1 MAYDVFIC
9 YRHDRPNEED
19 GNVKTAELIQLKLE
33 KLFPGWSVCLDM
45 NVCKDGRF
53 YNKTFPAIQSC
64 RNFVVMLTDGSLDR
78 CKNEDDWVRR
88 EILEAFINPC
98 KVILISPDGEM
109 KKLPEDIPDALSALK
124 DVEITSLGV
133 SEKSFDE
140 QIKTLVRDRFV
151 SGGREADLPKGKVL
165 NIDTDYDCLVKSFGR
180 ELIHATVGGNNS
192 IVLPE
197 GRHKMRFVAEGCDS
211 VFEDRVIDTDELR
224 PHDFIEVKL
233 KDRVTKYNDENDGIF
248 KVDGVK
254 FRMVRVEGGRFEMG
268 ATAEQG
274 DDASY
279 REKPAHW
286 VELDDYYI
294 GETVVT
300 QELWMAV
307 MKKEPTEYGGWYGG
321 WTDERGRGA
330 EYPAY
335 SVSYDDIVTGFLPEL
350 KKKLKEE
357 TGIDYDFRLPTE
369 AEWEYAARGGHKKGT
384 RFKFSGSDEINEVAW
399 YEKNSGG
406 KTHPVKEKGKIANEL
421 GLYGMSGNVWE
432 WCEDWYGSEYY
443 SKSLVSNPKGPDEGI
458 NHVVRGGSWNSLAEL
473 CRVSYRNDDTP
484 GRRRNLYGFRLV
496 LCP

>member
-9 YRHDRPNEED
+9 YRHDRPNEKD

-165 NIDTDYDCLVKSFGR
+165 HIETDYDCLVKSFGR
-180 ELIHATVGGNNS
+180 DLIHATVGGDNS

-197 GRHKMRFVAEGCDS
+197 GRHKMKFVAEGYES
-211 VFEDRVIDTDELR
+211 VFEEKDIDTDDLKSR
-224 PHDFIEVKL
+224 DFIEVKL
-233 KDRVTKYNDENDGIF
+233 KDRVTKYTDENDMEF
-248 KVDGVK
+248 EVEGVK
-254 FRMVRVEGGRFEMG
+254 FKMVRVEGGRFEMG
-268 ATAEQG
+268 ATAEQV
-274 DDASY
+274 DDAWDV
-279 REKPAHW
+279 EKPFHW
-286 VELDDYYI
+286 VELDGYRI

-300 QELWMAV
+300 QELWKAV
-307 MKKEPTEYGGWYGG
+307 MGEEPVANGG
-321 WTDERGRGA
+321 WTDDRGRGA
-330 EYPAY
+330 DFPAY
-335 SVSYDDIVTGFLPEL
+335 RVSYDDIVNGFLPEL
-350 KKKLKEE
+350 KKRLKEG
-357 TGIDYDFRLPTE
+357 TGNDYDFRLPTE

-384 RFKFSGSDEINEVAW
+384 RFKFSGSDNIDDVAW
-399 YEKNSGG
+399 YDKNSGD
-406 KTHPVKEKGKIANEL
+406 KTHSVKEGKAANEL

-432 WCEDWYGSEYY
+432 WCQDWYGRDYY
-443 SKSLVSNPKGPDEGI
+443 SKSQNPNPKGPDEGTDR
-458 NHVVRGGSWNSLAEL
+458 VLRGGSWFSLARR
-473 CRVSYRNDDTP
+473 CRVSDRSRSAPDFRCSNF
-484 GRRRNLYGFRLV
+484 GFRLV
-496 LCP
+496 LCS

>member
-1 MAYDVFIC
+1 MDYDVFIC
-9 YRHDRPNEED
+9 YRHDRPNEKD

-33 KLFPGWSVCLDM
+33 KLFPGWRVCLDM

-151 SGGREADLPKGKVL
+151 SGGRESDLPKGKVL
-165 NIDTDYDCLVKSFGR
+165 NIETDYDCLVKSFGR
-180 ELIHATVGGNNS
+180 DLIHATVGGDNR
-192 IVLPE
+192 IDLPE
-197 GRHKMRFVAEGCDS
+197 GRHKMKFVAEGYDCI
-211 VFEDRVIDTDELR
+211 FEEKVIDTDELR
-224 PHDFIEVKL
+224 PHDFREVKL
-233 KDRVTKYNDENDGIF
+233 RDRVSKYKDEMDGNF
-248 KVDGVK
+248 VVGGVK
-254 FRMVRVEGGRFEMG
+254 FRMERVEGGRFEMG
-268 ATAEQG
+268 ATAEQAG
-274 DDASY
+274 DAWD

-286 VELDDYYI
+286 VELDGYRI

-307 MKKEPTEYGGWYGG
+307 MEKEPTRNGG
-321 WTDERGRGA
+321 WTNERGRGA
-330 EYPAY
+330 THPAY
-335 SVSYDDIVTGFLPEL
+335 NVSYDDIVDEFLPKL
-350 KKKLKEE
+350 RNKLKEE
-357 TGIDYDFRLPTE
+357 TGNDYDFRLPTE
-369 AEWEYAARGGHKKGT
+369 AQWEYAARGGRQSKGY
-384 RFKFSGSDEINEVAW
+384 KYSGSDKIGEVAW
-399 YEKNSGG
+399 YDKNSGG

-432 WCEDWYGSEYY
+432 WCEDWYSVDYY
-443 SKSLVSNPKGPDEGI
+443 SNSPVSNPKGSGKGTDR
-458 NHVVRGGSWNSLAEL
+458 VLRGGSWDYGAGF
-473 CRVSYRNDDTP
+473 CRVSCRNGDTP
-484 GRRRNLYGFRLV
+484 GSCSSHFGFRLV